1 MVGALMRKPDASDM
15 ATNSFSGTS
24 GCLSEGILMILS
36 PPAPLTGM
44 VSLAFLPMFRNSENL
59 SGTPACEKRSACF
72 WLCSW
77 ISGPELSR
85 ISTSHG
91 PVVQPAREKGGQGGL
106 TAYQVPYRGRGGEP
120 AVFPLRVPAFLLH
133 SRASPMKTSLD
144 HLPDR
149 KRHDLER
156 VVQIVFA
163 EFEDATAI
171 STQKWK
177 KQGRIAKI
185 ILYGSYARGNWIED
199 HQGGYYSDYDILV
212 VVSDERLADPEL
224 WHRAQ
229 DHLLREYAVAKRIS
243 APVGM
248 VVHDIADVNAQ
259 LSRSRPFFIDIVRE
273 GLVLYS
279 LDEHQFEMPK
289 PLDTAKRLEETEKN
303 FKQWFESADGFLDSA
318 KYNITKDR
326 KNQAAFLLH
335 QATEHAYHAVLLTLT
350 LYSPKSHHITFLRNK
365 SEDIA
370 RDLIPV
376 WPRDTKFARRCFE
389 LLQQAYVKARYSPY
403 YIIRDVELEWIV
415 ERVELLHGL
424 VKETCEAHIRSIGGR
439 T

>member
-1 MVGALMRKPDASDM
+1 
-15 ATNSFSGTS
+15 
-24 GCLSEGILMILS
+24 
-36 PPAPLTGM
+36 
-44 VSLAFLPMFRNSENL
+44 
-59 SGTPACEKRSACF
+59 
-72 WLCSW
+72 
-77 ISGPELSR
+77 
-85 ISTSHG
+85 
-91 PVVQPAREKGGQGGL
+91 
-106 TAYQVPYRGRGGEP
+106 
-120 AVFPLRVPAFLLH
+120 
-133 SRASPMKTSLD
+133 MKTSLD

-224 WHRAQ
+224 WHRSQ

-248 VVHDIADVNAQ
+248 VVHSMADVNAQ

-273 GLVLYS
+273 GIVVYS

-289 PLDTAKRLEETEKN
+289 PLDTAKRLAEAEAN
-303 FKQWFESADGFLDSA
+303 FKKWFGTASNFLKMAKFGAKDGM
-318 KYNITKDR
+318 
-326 KNQAAFLLH
+326 KNEAMFVLH

-350 LYSPKSHHITFLRNK
+350 LYSPKSHNIEFLRNK

-376 WPRDTKFARRCFE
+376 WTRDTKFARRCFE

-403 YIIRDVELEWIV
+403 YNIRDVELEWIV
-415 ERVELLHGL
+415 GRVELLHAL

-439 T
+439 I